1 MKIAFACLLIGTDG
15 SDSDWEAY
23 KKQFGKVYNG
33 DENEVY
39 RRGIF
44 EENLV
49 LYADLNS
56 QEPLAHYGP
65 TIFTDMRTDEYIN
78 GYSPSTETLPELEI
92 GAVTVATSRDWTGK
106 YTSPIKDQGSCG
118 SCWAESAISQI
129 ESDAMREHGW
139 TGILSTQELVDCTS
153 DGQGSYR
160 NGCGGGDP
168 IPGYKVIEALGGV
181 ASGYDYSYM
190 GRGKPCDINS
200 YQKLVTVESYMAVG
214 TKDEDKMKAYVSSTG
229 PLSVCVD
236 ANSWGGYNSGV
247 KTSCGRSIDHC
258 VQLVGFGK
266 QGSTEYWK
274 VRNSWGGG
282 WGENGNIR
290 LAIGHDLC
298 KISNGP
304 TATSTS
310 IVGSPA
316 PAPSTCTDQ
325 SGWTSTDGDPCSIY
339 QLNTYCNADGTT
351 GDGWNTCEWGDID
364 NYAGD
369 GGSVFDACCAC
380 GGGSTGAAS
389 SARSSVKTNVTS
401 EGQCSDHPKNWQS
414 SEGDSCCAY
423 PWNSYCTSDGKA
435 GIGWDSSWGSIED
448 YADSNGLSAFDACCG
463 CGGGRRSVVV

>member
-1 MKIAFACLLIGTDG
+1 MKIAFACLFTGTG
-15 SDSDWEAY
+15 ASDSDWEAY
-23 KKQFGKVYNG
+23 KQQFGKVYNG
-33 DENEVY
+33 DENEAY
-39 RRGIF
+39 RHGIF

-49 LYADLNS
+49 LYAELNA
-56 QEPLAHYGP
+56 QEPLAHYAP
-65 TIFTDMRTDEYIN
+65 TIFTDMNTDEYIY
-78 GYSPSTETLPELEI
+78 GYAPSTETLPELEI
-92 GAVTVATSRDWTGK
+92 GAVTVATSRDWSGK

-168 IPGYKVIEALGGV
+168 IPGYKVIQALGGV
-181 ASGYDYSYM
+181 ASGSDYTYL
-190 GRGKPCDINS
+190 GRGRPCDINS
-200 YQKLVTVESYMAVG
+200 YQKLVQVESYVAVG
-214 TKDEDKMKAYVSSTG
+214 TKDEEKMKAYVSSTG

-236 ANSWGGYNSGV
+236 ANSWGGYSSGI

-258 VQLVGFGK
+258 VQLVGFGT

-316 PAPSTCTDQ
+316 PSPSTCTDKP
-325 SGWTSTDGDPCSIY
+325 GWTSTDGDPCSIY
-339 QLNTYCNADGTT
+339 HLNTYCNADGTT
-351 GDGWNTCEWGDID
+351 GAGWNQCEWGDID

-369 GGSVFDACCAC
+369 SGSAFDACCAC
-380 GGGSTGAAS
+380 GGGSTGVAS
-389 SARSSVKTNVTS
+389 SARSSAKANVTS
-401 EGQCSDHPKNWQS
+401 QGQCSDHPKNWAS

-423 PWNSYCTSDGKA
+423 PWNSYCTADGKP
-435 GIGWDSSWGSIED
+435 GLGWDSSWGSIED
-448 YADSNGLSAFDACCG
+448 YADSNGISALDACCG
-463 CGGGRRSVVV
+463 CGGGRKSVVV